1 VSHDQIVVR
10 RATTVALGGAA
21 ALLVAGC
28 SASEP
33 DRQAERK
40 STPDPKYLVPQLSDL
55 PPRFSIVPGETF
67 STPLSW
73 VLADPWSAGAAAVI
87 RRDRVAGY
95 QTSFWS
101 PESGRIECSAAVY
114 RSKKGASDVFRHR
127 TTRFRAFIAAGHNRQ
142 PMSVG
147 RIGDETA
154 AFRFELGRSKG
165 LAVAWR
171 YRNVLASCTKMR
183 SSAADLREIMAFA
196 LAQQER
202 ISAAVG

>member
-1 VSHDQIVVR
+1 
-10 RATTVALGGAA
+10 
-21 ALLVAGC
+21 LLAGC
-28 SASEP
+28 SGSDSE
-33 DRQAERK
+33 RQAKRE

-55 PPRFSIVPGETF
+55 PTRFSIVPGETF
-67 STPLSW
+67 PTPLSW

-101 PESGRIECSAAVY
+101 PESGRIDCSAAVY
-114 RSKKGASDVFRHR
+114 RSNSGASDVFRHR
-127 TTRFRAFIAAGHNRQ
+127 VTRFRAFVAVGHNR
-142 PMSVG
+142 PPRSVW

-183 SSAADLREIMAFA
+183 PSAADLRQIVAVA